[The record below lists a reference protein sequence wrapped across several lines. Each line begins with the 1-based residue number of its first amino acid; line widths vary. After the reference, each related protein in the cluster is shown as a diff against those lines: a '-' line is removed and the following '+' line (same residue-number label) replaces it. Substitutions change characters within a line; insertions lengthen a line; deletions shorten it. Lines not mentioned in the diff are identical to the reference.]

1 MPYKLSENKEKHYVI
16 VTHSGELSLDELKL
30 VQLEVST
37 LINIRE
43 WTKIYIDAREI
54 VFHPAFHLM
63 DHYILTESHKFVLP
77 SNIKIAVVGTREQQ
91 LHGKNID
98 AAGRLAEVNIK
109 VFYSE
114 ELALEWLG

>member
-1 MPYKLSENKEKHYVI
+1 MPYELSENKEKQYVI
-16 VTHSGELSLDELKL
+16 VTHSGELSLEELKL
-30 VQLEVST
+30 VQGEVAT

-43 WTKIYIDAREI
+43 WTKVYIDAREI
-54 VFHPAFHLM
+54 VFHPSFLLI
-63 DHYILTESHKFVLP
+63 DHYNMIVSHKSVLP
-77 SNIKIAVVGTREQQ
+77 PDIKIAVVGAREQQ
-91 LHGKNID
+91 FHGKNVD